1 MKKLIALVLVLA
13 LALGVSMA
21 AAEKA
26 VPDIEGVDLETGA
39 PFHAAIGEYNAEDKT
54 IELRV
59 YAYDKFDEDDVK
71 KLTAGDVILAGGDLY
86 VITDEKEI
94 DGERVFVCSDGN
106 EIYFEKLNGS
116 NDDLIART
124 ITDDRIFMNEV
135 SVLRLP
141 IADNAVYEDDS
152 DPNPE
157 TAAKVYTG
165 LEEVLK
171 VIEAANGGQPY
182 GMFPSAVTVTL
193 NERME
198 IVKIHQAY
206 DVGQ

>member
-21 AAEKA
+21 AAEKT

-39 PFHAAIGEYNAEDKT
+39 PFHAAIGEFNPTDKT
-54 IELRV
+54 LELRV
-59 YAYDKFDEDDVK
+59 YAYDKYDEDDVK
-71 KLTAGDVILAGGDLY
+71 KLTAGDVILAGGYLY
-86 VITDEKEI
+86 TIADEKEM

-124 ITDDRIFMNEV
+124 IIDDRIFMNEV
-135 SVLRLP
+135 SVLHLP

-152 DPNPE
+152 DPNLE
-157 TAAKVYTG
+157 TAAKIYTG
-165 LEEVLK
+165 VEDILK

>member
-39 PFHAAIGEYNAEDKT
+39 PFHASFGEFNSTDKT
-54 IELRV
+54 FQLHV
-59 YAYDKFDEDDVK
+59 YAYDKYDEDDVK
-71 KLTAGDVILAGGDLY
+71 KLTAGDTILAGGELY
-86 VITDEKEI
+86 LITDEEEI
-94 DGERVFVCSDGN
+94 DGGRVFVCSDGN

-116 NDDLIART
+116 SDDLVART
-124 ITDDRIFMNEV
+124 ITDGRIFMNVV

-141 IADNAVYEDDS
+141 IAEDAVYEDDS
-152 DPNPE
+152 DPNLEVP
-157 TAAKVYTG
+157 AKVYTG
-165 LEEVLK
+165 LEEILK
-171 VIEAANGGQPY
+171 AIDEASAGQPF
-182 GMFPSAVTVTL
+182 GMNASAITVTL
-193 NERME
+193 NDRME

>member
-39 PFHAAIGEYNAEDKT
+39 PFHAAIGEFNPTDKT

-106 EIYFEKLNGS
+106 EIYFEKIDGS
-116 NDDLIART
+116 NDDLIARK

-152 DPNPE
+152 DPDLDVP
-157 TAAKVYTG
+157 AKVYTG

>member
-94 DGERVFVCSDGN
+94 DGSRVFVCSDGN

-152 DPNPE
+152 DPDLDVP
-157 TAAKVYTG
+157 AKIYTG

>member
-39 PFHAAIGEYNAEDKT
+39 PFHASIGEFNPTDKT
-54 IELRV
+54 LELRV

-94 DGERVFVCSDGN
+94 DGSRVFVCSDGN
-106 EIYFEKLNGS
+106 EIYFEKIDGS
-116 NDDLIART
+116 NDDLIARN
-124 ITDDRIFMNEV
+124 ITDDRIFMNVV

-141 IADNAVYEDDS
+141 VADNAVYEDDS
-152 DPNPE
+152 DPDLDVP
-157 TAAKVYTG
+157 AKVYTG